1 MAKSWIE
8 KRDIDKE
15 FKVKI
20 IPKKFA
26 DIPAG
31 TKMFIPT
38 PKIVDKL
45 VKTIPFGS
53 FLYSTQIREKLA
65 NNYNAEMTCP
75 VVTGISMRILS
86 EAAFEEFEIHNNIG
100 KITPFWRYGNKSRVS
115 TRFLFFNGIAY
126 GYDCFISN
134 IILQTKSVG
143 KHYCS
148 LNYDYST
155 GCYTFYC

>member
-20 IPKKFA
+20 NPKKFA

-53 FLYSTQIREKLA
+53 FLYSTQIRKKLA

-86 EAAFEEFEIHNNIG
+86 EAAFEEFEIHKNIE
-100 KITPFWRYGNKSRVS
+100 KITPFWRIVEPESKLAGK
-115 TRFLFFNGIAY
+115 LACGI
-126 GYDCFISN
+126 DFIAEKQMQEN
-134 IILQTKSVG
+134 IV
-143 KHYCS
+143 
-148 LNYDYST
+148 
-155 GCYTFYC
+155 F

>member
-1 MAKSWIE
+1 MIIWLASYPKSGNTWVRSILTSLFFS
-8 KRDIDKE
+8 K
-15 FKVKI
+15 
-20 IPKKFA
+20 A
-26 DIPAG
+26 
-31 TKMFIPT
+31 IPT

-100 KITPFWRYGNKSRVS
+100 KITPFWRIVEPDSKLAGK
-115 TRFLFFNGIAY
+115 LACGI
-126 GYDCFISN
+126 DFIAKRHTQEN
-134 IILQTKSVG
+134 IVL
-143 KHYCS
+143 
-148 LNYDYST
+148 
-155 GCYTFYC
+155 